1 MNVDPTI
8 SPYLNSKEA
17 MAYLRLTSSSSL
29 YYLINERRL
38 PYLRRGG
45 RLLFDTRELD
55 AWLRGHDSA
64 LEMTR
69 AVAPN
74 LRMAK
79 AQGR

>member
-1 MNVDPTI
+1 MKVDPTI

-64 LEMTR
+64 LELTR
-69 AVAPN
+69 ATAST

-79 AQGR
+79 VQGR